1 MYVKKVIKWI
11 VVNRRI
17 LGTICGSVLVVLG
30 YNKEGAYVTDISAH
44 I

>member
-17 LGTICGSVLVVLG
+17 LGTICGSILVVLG
-30 YNKEGAYVTDISAH
+30 HEKEGAYITDISTH
-44 I
+44 L